1 MLQSFAEVWNISK
14 TEIKMSLIE
23 IKMII
28 VIKNKT
34 RNLVKYT
41 TNEVANQ
48 MTKIAII

>member
-14 TEIKMSLIE
+14 TEIKMSLIEIKMSLIE

-41 TNEVANQ
+41 TNEVAN
-48 MTKIAII
+48 